1 MRRYA
6 FWSAITVGIVCIV
19 VLSFI
24 YWETPKTNVPFR
36 QDEGNR
42 VLIISPHPDD
52 ESLGTAG
59 VIARSLADGYEVRV
73 LLMTY
78 GDGFKKAARVFTGK
92 KSPEP
97 EDYLRMGRA
106 RKQETLR
113 AMALLGLPPDRVMF
127 LGYPDS
133 ALENLWEEHWESA
146 VPEGQVRVDHVPY
159 DDALKPGAPFSGQSV
174 VDSLAGFISDYRPT
188 DVYYPDPSDEHPDHW
203 ATSAFVK
210 YTLALQNYNCRE
222 YTYLVH
228 RSLWPQPF
236 LEEPSKPL
244 LPPEELLNIG
254 TNWVDFAL
262 SKAEIDLKKRALQ
275 QYPTQEAVMEP
286 FLWAFIRNT
295 ELFGQSPT
303 GVITASGV
311 ILKDA
316 RADTIRRT
324 LEGSADITGVI
335 FARQG
340 NDLMVTLETR
350 AAVSNKLTYLI
361 GLRIFQEDGQVC
373 RADFQLDAG
382 GVKTPLKAA
391 NSVRPEIK
399 SFQVKDNLIT
409 FLVSDNSLVHPVKL
423 MAGAQS
429 YEKDRRLDKTPWRLF
444 VFYSGKNTP

>member
-1 MRRYA
+1 MRRYV
-6 FWSAITVGIVCIV
+6 FRGAIIVGIACII
-19 VLSFI
+19 LLFFI
-24 YWETPKTNVPFR
+24 LWETPKTRIPLW
-36 QDEGNR
+36 QDNGNR
-42 VLIISPHPDD
+42 LLIISPHPDD

-78 GDGFKKAARVFTGK
+78 GDGFIKAAQVFTGK

-113 AMALLGLPPDRVMF
+113 AMALLGLPPDRIMF

-133 ALENLWEEHWESA
+133 ALENLWEEHWDQESA
-146 VPEGQVRVDHVPY
+146 VPTGKVRVDRVPY

-174 VDSLAGFISDYRPT
+174 VDSLAGFISGYRPT
-188 DVYYPDPSDEHPDHW
+188 VIYYPDPSDEHPDHW

-210 YTLALQNYNCRE
+210 YTLALLNYNCRE

-244 LPPEELLNIG
+244 LPPEELLDIG
-254 TNWVDFAL
+254 TDWVDFAL

-286 FLWAFIRNT
+286 FLWAFIRNS

-303 GVITASGV
+303 GVITENGV

-340 NDLMVTLETR
+340 NDLLVTLETR
-350 AAVSNKLTYLI
+350 SAVSNKLTYLL
-361 GLRIFQEDGQVC
+361 GLRIFNEDGKVY
-373 RADFQLDAG
+373 RADFQIDSG

-391 NSVRPEIK
+391 HSVRPEIK
-399 SFQVKDNLIT
+399 SFQVSANHITLLI
-409 FLVSDNSLVHPVKL
+409 SDNSLVHPVKL

-429 YEKDRRLDKTPWRLF
+429 YEKGHRLDKTPWRLF
-444 VFYSGKNTP
+444 GFQ